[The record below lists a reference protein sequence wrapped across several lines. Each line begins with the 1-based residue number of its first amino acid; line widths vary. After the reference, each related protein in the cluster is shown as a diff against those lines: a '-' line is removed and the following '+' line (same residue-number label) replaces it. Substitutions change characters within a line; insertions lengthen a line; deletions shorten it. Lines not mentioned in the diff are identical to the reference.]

1 MKPKKKKPF
10 VKNEKKNEGE
20 SMFQKVECASVVL
33 DKRKDFI
40 VRTSKQHVN
49 SASMSNIQNYHN

>member
-1 MKPKKKKPF
+1 
-10 VKNEKKNEGE
+10 
-20 SMFQKVECASVVL
+20 MFQKVECASVVL
-33 DKRKDFI
+33 DKRKDLI